1 MGGET
6 NSAITLSIV
15 SQISTCKV
23 GLEVQKINNP
33 IAYYLKLVITLSVVN
48 KLSKIIVLYR
58 FDTNRTLKT
67 WYILHFEATFWMTK
81 SEQLCNVIVF

>member
-23 GLEVQKINNP
+23 WLEVQKVNNP
-33 IAYYLKLVITLSVVN
+33 IANYLKLMITLSIVN
-48 KLSKIIVLYR
+48 KLSKIIVL
-58 FDTNRTLKT
+58 DLTQITQKT
-67 WYILHFEATFWMTK
+67 
-81 SEQLCNVIVF
+81 

>member
-23 GLEVQKINNP
+23 WLEVQKINNP
-33 IAYYLKLVITLSVVN
+33 ITYYLKLVITLSVVN
-48 KLSKIIVLYR
+48 KLNKIIVLYR

-67 WYILHFEATFWMTK
+67 
-81 SEQLCNVIVF
+81 

>member
-67 WYILHFEATFWMTK
+67 
-81 SEQLCNVIVF
+81 

>member
-23 GLEVQKINNP
+23 WFEAQKVNNP
-33 IAYYLKLVITLSVVN
+33 IANYFFLLVFTLSVVN
-48 KLSKIIVLYR
+48 KTESQLGWNSL
-58 FDTNRTLKT
+58 L
-67 WYILHFEATFWMTK
+67 ATFKNRYLLHLHRYKT
-81 SEQLCNVIVF
+81 ECGLI

>member
-6 NSAITLSIV
+6 NSAINLSIV

-23 GLEVQKINNP
+23 WLEVQNINNP

-48 KLSKIIVLYR
+48 KLNKIIVLYR

-67 WYILHFEATFWMTK
+67 
-81 SEQLCNVIVF
+81 